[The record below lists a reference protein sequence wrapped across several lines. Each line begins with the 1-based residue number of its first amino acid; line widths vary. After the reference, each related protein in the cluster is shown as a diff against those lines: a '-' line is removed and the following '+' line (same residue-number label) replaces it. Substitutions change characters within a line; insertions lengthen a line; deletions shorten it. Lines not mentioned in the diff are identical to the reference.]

1 MMTMIVKPPNMTI
14 TANMMKILTND
25 DCSSCNYENIFTN
38 NRTLNIVSEKN
49 YNNTIRKKNLRVVI
63 TKLL

>member
-25 DCSSCNYENIFTN
+25 DCSSCSFENILTN
-38 NRTLNIVSEKN
+38 NRTLNIVTEKN
-49 YNNTIRKKNLRVVI
+49 YYNTICKKNLRVVI